1 MSASPSDCTSGLP
14 PLWAGKRRGQLS
26 ILVGAGLGQAT
37 AAGLGAHFVIHLLRG
52 GASSHQILLFGILV
66 VSALVV
72 GALRMVERVISEVL
86 SQNYVHEIRV
96 GLIRRNLADG
106 RVRNL
111 GVAVA
116 RTTNDLGS
124 VQSWISQ
131 GVTPL
136 AVGIPLILGAG
147 IAMLLID
154 PVLTITLFPPL
165 ALLLIGLR
173 WVTPTAYARTRAL
186 RKARGKLAGQVADTI
201 LSSRAI
207 RSGGGVSRELKRVEQ
222 YSTSLVAA
230 ATRRARSAGAL
241 RGMAAAS
248 SGLTTAS
255 AVGIGL
261 AVGMP
266 ASHVAAAL
274 TVTGLLSA
282 PIQDLGRAAE
292 FRQTYRAA
300 RRIIGPAVDR
310 APAGVGP
317 TPPGRRRG
325 DGIESRPT
333 VPPDVAEESSAV
345 LVVESMQYDGDRDM
359 PTLTAFRGDRVLVRT
374 GDRRADSVV
383 LDQLAGIAGVG
394 RARIRLDGVDLT
406 DASPGRRRRLVGYG
420 CQGMLHART
429 TVRRAVGYR
438 SPTPPGDEVLPLLAA
453 VGLQD
458 TVARLPGQLET
469 LLQHGGEPLTIP
481 ERARLTL
488 ARALYNE
495 PPLLVFDHLDA
506 DLGRAG
512 RATMRDLLRSYPG
525 VVVLTTDAPDDVVD
539 VSVVWETAAVTRT
552 SIVGDVTVRDITEAR
567 R

>member
-1 MSASPSDCTSGLP
+1 MSASQSERPSGLP

-26 ILVGAGLGQAT
+26 ILVAAGLGQAT

-52 GASSHQILLFGILV
+52 GANSHHVLLFGILV

-72 GALRMVERVISEVL
+72 GALRMAERVISEVL

-147 IAMLLID
+147 MAMMFID
-154 PVLTITLFPPL
+154 PVLTITLVPPI

-173 WVTPTAYARTRAL
+173 WVTPVAYARTRAL

-207 RSGGGVSRELKRVEQ
+207 RSGGGASRELSRVER
-222 YSTSLVAA
+222 YSRSLVDA

-274 TVTGLLSA
+274 TVTGLLAA

-300 RRIIGPAVDR
+300 RRIIGPAVDP
-310 APAGVGP
+310 APAGVEA
-317 TPPGRRRG
+317 TQPGRQGSDRSDAEPG
-325 DGIESRPT
+325 A
-333 VPPDVAEESSAV
+333 PPDVATDQGDV
-345 LVVESMQYDGDRDM
+345 LVVENLRYGGDRPM
-359 PTLTAFRGDRVLVRT
+359 PTLAAQRGDRVLVRT
-374 GDRRADSVV
+374 GDRRADTLL
-383 LDQLAGIAGVG
+383 LDQLAGIADAGS
-394 RARIRLDGVDLT
+394 ARIRLDGVDLT
-406 DASPGRRRRLVGYG
+406 QASPGRRRRLVGYG

-438 SPTPPGDEVLPLLAA
+438 SSTPPGDEVLPLLAA

-458 TVARLPGQLET
+458 TVEALPEGIET

-506 DLGRAG
+506 DLGRGG
-512 RATMRDLLRSYPG
+512 RAAMRDLLASYPG
-525 VVVLTTDAPDDVVD
+525 VVVLTTDVPDDVVD
-539 VSVVWETAAVTRT
+539 ASAVWEPTAATRT
-552 SIVGDVTVRDITEAR
+552 KIVGDVTVRDITEAR